1 MTKDCIFK
9 ENNKGH
15 PQGKPNRS
23 FVFKLQ
29 MKPGNCQCGC
39 ILFLNLTYLMIKIFT
54 LNPQNM
60 SGKYT
65 IR

>member
-1 MTKDCIFK
+1 MAVSDKTPDYMFSQLTVNPAMTKECISK

-29 MKPGNCQCGC
+29 MKPGNCQCGR
-39 ILFLNLTYLMIKIFT
+39 ILF
-54 LNPQNM
+54 
-60 SGKYT
+60 
-65 IR
+65 